1 MNSYIDKLI
10 DLFLNEEKPTKWNSE
25 VARQNASVNR
35 NMQTGD
41 GRTVSKNIAQAP
53 SPTIVGDRGVLQRGS
68 GRGGSDTSEFQPH
81 ELSAPTNMDAL
92 KAVSREDINFYSTAM
107 DEYERQGM
115 SVVQAAEAV
124 VKQYGLVHW
133 LLQWAKDNEK
143 RRGSGRGKKK
153 RKKINKPLSDSIDRL
168 LYLLEDVATEILTG
182 GEDNKTVDDL
192 SDAGKRISKY
202 SNDLE
207 KIHNYLRNNFK
218 TITQMVGGNFQ
229 KGIKANLTQG
239 IDGIGR
245 SNAMLVGAVNDANK
259 TNQYG
264 QLVGSDGKQV
274 IGTDGKPIDS
284 DTFDNGYVK
293 DSKWRQK
300 QATQAGGA
308 APEQTRRAG

>member
-1 MNSYIDKLI
+1 MNSYLDQLI
-10 DLFLNEEKPTKWNSE
+10 DLFLNEEKWDPE
-25 VARQNASVNR
+25 AARQKAGNVGMKA
-35 NMQTGD
+35 GE
-41 GRTVSKNIAQAP
+41 GREVSPNIKQGA
-53 SPTIVGDRGVLQRGS
+53 SPTIVGDKGVLQVGS
-68 GRGGSDTSEFQPH
+68 GRG
-81 ELSAPTNMDAL
+81 
-92 KAVSREDINFYSTAM
+92 R
-107 DEYERQGM
+107 
-115 SVVQAAEAV
+115 
-124 VKQYGLVHW
+124 
-133 LLQWAKDNEK
+133 
-143 RRGSGRGKKK
+143 KKK
-153 RKKINKPLSDSIDRL
+153 EAGKINKPLSDSIDRL
-168 LYLLEDVATEILTG
+168 QYFLEDVATEVLT
-182 GEDNKTVDDL
+182 NKASGKTTDDL
-192 SDAGKRISKY
+192 SDAGKSISKY

-284 DTFDNGYVK
+284 DTYDNGYVK
-293 DSKWRQK
+293 DNKWRQK